1 MSERLWNVCSFTWT
15 VLTSFLKLVEYFEL
29 IIQRRHS
36 LMVSYIIDNLCW
48 DYRVET
54 NIFQTHFLK
63 NPFTILAKVAY
74 ESGKISTSLN
84 TKAISEKW
92 ANWHLKTIFEI
103 KENGMF
109 EKKFTHKFF
118 SLYRA
123 NFTIFA
129 NQLIWFSYIFDLPNK
144 KTISTLILLC
154 KSKLRIYLW
163 WNSVGVLQPCFHIFV
178 VLFANVCIYA
188 YAQ

>member
-48 DYRVET
+48 DYRIEM
-54 NIFQTHFLK
+54 NIFQTHFCE
-63 NPFTILAKVAY
+63 NPFTILAKIAY
-74 ESGKISTSLN
+74 ESGKISTFHN

-92 ANWHLKTIFEI
+92 ANWHLQTILEM

-109 EKKFTHKFF
+109 AKKFTRKFF

-129 NQLIWFSYIFDLPNK
+129 NQLIWFSYIFDLPNI
-144 KTISTLILLC
+144 KTRSQHWSFYVNPNFGFIFDGIVSAFCTLVFTFLL
-154 KSKLRIYLW
+154 SFLL
-163 WNSVGVLQPCFHIFV
+163 S
-178 VLFANVCIYA
+178 IYA